1 MEELGSPFPQSFPQP
16 PYHTPAFTPNPAPE
30 ATANL
35 PTPSNTPHHLSTQ
48 PLSADE
54 VVKKYPRLRGDSKI
68 ALARECFFGKDV
80 MSSCSVGGRGPG
92 TTPLPEQGM
101 SDICRVIFS
110 LSPAY
115 LNQEAVFKE
124 TVW

>member
-1 MEELGSPFPQSFPQP
+1 MLQLMEELGSPFPQSFPTIP
-16 PYHTPAFTPNPAPE
+16 

-35 PTPSNTPHHLSTQ
+35 PTPSNAPDHLSTQ

-54 VVKKYPRLRGDSKI
+54 VVKKYPRLRGDSKMGKLAI

-80 MSSCSVGGRGPG
+80 TSSCSVGGRGPG

-101 SDICRVIFS
+101 SNICRVIFS
-110 LSPAY
+110 LCPAY